1 MNLAALNIFSKLFK
15 ELLPKIADGNLR
27 QEIKAE
33 TIRLETE
40 FRMQIR
46 WAIGVVTIMIFAN
59 FYYKSIT
66 DSGFLLNIDTPIE
79 ALQVVL
85 ILGGLKIISGISFK
99 ELWKTYKNFRNEK
112 KDRK

>member
-1 MNLAALNIFSKLFK
+1 MNLATLNIFSKLFEK
-15 ELLPKIADGNLR
+15 LLPKIADGNLR

-33 TIRLETE
+33 IARLETE

-66 DSGFLLNIDTPIE
+66 DNGFLLNIDTPIE
-79 ALQVVL
+79 VLQVVL

-99 ELWKTYKNFRNEK
+99 ELWKTYKDFRNK
-112 KDRK
+112 KRGK